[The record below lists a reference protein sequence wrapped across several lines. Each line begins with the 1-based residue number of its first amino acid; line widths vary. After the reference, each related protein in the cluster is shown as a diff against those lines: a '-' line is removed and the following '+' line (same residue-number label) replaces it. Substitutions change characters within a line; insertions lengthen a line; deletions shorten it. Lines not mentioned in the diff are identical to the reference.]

1 MNRIYVLL
9 LFLCLVLSTTSSA
22 QKIAT
27 LEVELAKPTQGLYI
41 PISIDLDDITLLPE
55 NELNLSIVRGNEKIQ
70 IPFQIRD
77 GENRTLYW
85 FVKNEN
91 NTQDKLVYELAK
103 GEGLENHNLIQAKTE
118 DGILTIHSGDKNF
131 LGYYYETAPLP
142 EGVDPSYQRSGFIH
156 PLYTPHGQVLTR
168 IQPPDHYHHYG
179 IWNPWTQV
187 SFEGDTVDFWNL
199 GSKQGT
205 VRFANFVS
213 ISEGPVFC
221 EYQALHQH
229 VAFKKD
235 GTEKVALNELQS
247 VRIYWPVN
255 QDYYIADITSELNCA
270 TKSPFLIKEYRY
282 AGLGWRATEKWDK
295 NNSEILTSEGKTRK
309 DADGSLARWCI
320 VQGQLDDDYGGAV
333 MMSYPTNYNHPEPL
347 RVWPENMM
355 NDRGDVYANF
365 CPTKNMDWQ
374 LDPGKR
380 YVLKYRFVVFN
391 GHFTKEKAESAWQY
405 FASPPKVS
413 VKMN

>member
-1 MNRIYVLL
+1 MKRVYVLL
-9 LFLCLVLSTTSSA
+9 LFLCLVLSTTSIA

-41 PISIDLDDITLLPE
+41 PVSIDLDDVTLLPE
-55 NELNLSIVRGNEKIQ
+55 NKLNLSEVRGSQKIQ

-85 FVKNEN
+85 CVINEN
-91 NTQDKLVYELAK
+91 NTQDKLVYELEK
-103 GEGLENHNLIQAKTE
+103 GEGSENQNLIQAKTE
-118 DGILTIHSGDKNF
+118 DGILTIHSSDKNF
-131 LGYYYETAPLP
+131 LGYHYETAPLP
-142 EGVDPSYQRSGFIH
+142 EGVDPSYKRSGFIH
-156 PLYTPHGQVLTR
+156 PLYTPNGQILTR

-187 SFEGDTVDFWNL
+187 VFEGDTVDFWNL

-229 VAFKKD
+229 IVFKKD

-247 VRIYWPVN
+247 VRVYQTGS

-391 GHFTKEKAESAWQY
+391 GHFTKEKAESTWQY